1 MRASPR
7 LPWRT
12 LLLALLLVAAG
23 CTTGLAP
30 QPPPATSTSAAAA
43 QPPTTMRGPAGV
55 KLSGAFRLPPGY
67 SAGLVTSQ
75 GLTGRRRPDPDGGSR
90 IQLAVQVAGAAW
102 VGKLPAR
109 VWIPGVGTSCQDG
122 VVLDPGRLGEKRSQW
137 VVQIRDT
144 DAKLIDAWPVV
155 GRQVGVPQDRQLP
168 IADDVDGGNPYVV
181 DVDALK
187 ARAGRR

>member
-1 MRASPR
+1 MRASARP
-7 LPWRT
+7 PWRT

-23 CTTGLAP
+23 CTTGPAP

-43 QPPTTMRGPAGV
+43 QPPTTLSGLAGV

-75 GLTGRRRPDPDGGSR
+75 GLTGQRRPDPDGGPP
-90 IQLAVQVAGAAW
+90 QLAVQVAGAAW

-109 VWIPGVGTSCQDG
+109 EWIRRSQREDG
-122 VVLDPGRLGEKRSQW
+122 VNLDAFRLGVKGTQW
-137 VVQIRDT
+137 VVTVRDA
-144 DAKLIDAWPVV
+144 DAELIDAWPAY
-155 GRQVGVPQDRQLP
+155 GRQVLIPQGRQIP
-168 IADDVDGGNPYVV
+168 IVDDVDGGNPQVV